1 MTQHTRI
8 IVPEERS
15 LIERA
20 APRFAQ
26 GAPPVPQFS
35 ETMIVPGLAKP
46 VPAPVPVIAH
56 EAPAATIPGAV
67 ATAPR
72 NSPARPFSGERHA
85 VDREHLRAAGFIVPG
100 DPVSA
105 LLEEFRLVKR
115 QLMLVA
121 AETRAGIGAPHG
133 ERILIA
139 SAHSEEGKTWCAVN
153 LALAIA
159 AEKDNE
165 VLLVDADFA
174 KPSVLSTLGL
184 PGGLGLMDALADPA
198 LAVEDCVL
206 GTDVAGLYVL
216 PAGRTTNSDTEFLAA
231 NRAAQV
237 FEQLSKQAPN
247 RLIIFDS
254 PPVLA
259 ASPAAELASIVGQTV
274 IVVRAERTGEA
285 ALQDTISLLSGCDDI
300 KLLLNGVQFS
310 PTGRRFGSY
319 YGYGG

>member
-1 MTQHTRI
+1 MTEHIRI
-8 IVPEERS
+8 PVPEERS
-15 LIERA
+15 LLERA
-20 APRFAQ
+20 APRFELA
-26 GAPPVPQFS
+26 APPVPRLPEAAAAQ
-35 ETMIVPGLAKP
+35 PGTIAAG
-46 VPAPVPVIAH
+46 PADRA
-56 EAPAATIPGAV
+56 ASTAQPAI
-67 ATAPR
+67 
-72 NSPARPFSGERHA
+72 ARPFSGERHP
-85 VDREHLRAAGFIVPG
+85 VDRERLRAAGFIIPG
-100 DPVSA
+100 EPVTA

-115 QLMLVA
+115 QLMLTA
-121 AETRAGIGAPHG
+121 AESRAGFGAPHG

-139 SAHSEEGKTWCAVN
+139 SAHTGEGKTWVAVN

-184 PGGLGLMDALADPA
+184 PGGPGLMDALADPA
-198 LAVEDCVL
+198 LAVEDCVM
-206 GTDVAGLYVL
+206 GTDVPGLFVL
-216 PAGRTTNSDTEFLAA
+216 PAGQTTHSDTEFLAA
-231 NRAAQV
+231 AHAARV
-237 FEQLSKQAPN
+237 LDRLSLQSPN

-259 ASPAAELASIVGQTV
+259 ASPAAELASIAGQTLV
-274 IVVRAERTGEA
+274 VVRAESTGEA
-285 ALQDTISLLSGCDDI
+285 ALKDALSLLSGCEDI

>member
-1 MTQHTRI
+1 MTEHTRI
-8 IVPEERS
+8 PVPAERS
-15 LIERA
+15 LLERA
-20 APRFAQ
+20 APGFALA
-26 GAPPVPQFS
+26 APPVPRLP
-35 ETMIVPGLAKP
+35 EAAVVRPGAIP
-46 VPAPVPVIAH
+46 PPREGA
-56 EAPAATIPGAV
+56 APATS
-67 ATAPR
+67 TAP
-72 NSPARPFSGERHA
+72 PAIARPFSGERHPL
-85 VDREHLRAAGFIVPG
+85 DRQRLREAGFIIPG
-100 DPVSA
+100 DPVTA

-115 QLMLVA
+115 QLMLTA
-121 AETRAGIGAPHG
+121 AESRAGIGAPHG

-139 SAHSEEGKTWCAVN
+139 SAHPGEGKTWVAVN

-184 PGGLGLMDALADPA
+184 PGGPGLMDALADPA
-198 LAVEDCVL
+198 LAVEDCVM
-206 GTDVAGLYVL
+206 GTDVPGLYVL
-216 PAGRTTNSDTEFLAA
+216 PAGQTTHSDTEFLAA
-231 NRAAQV
+231 AHAARV
-237 FEQLSKQAPN
+237 LDRLSLQSPN

-259 ASPAAELASIVGQTV
+259 ASPAAELASIAGQTLV
-274 IVVRAERTGEA
+274 VVRAESTGEA
-285 ALQDTISLLSGCDDI
+285 ALKDALSLLSGCEDI

>member
-8 IVPEERS
+8 PLPDERS
-15 LIERA
+15 LLERA
-20 APRFAQ
+20 ATGFAFA
-26 GAPPVPQFS
+26 APPMPRLPEAPFV
-35 ETMIVPGLAKP
+35 A
-46 VPAPVPVIAH
+46 PAPR
-56 EAPAATIPGAV
+56 PAANPAAAAPV
-67 ATAPR
+67 AP
-72 NSPARPFSGERHA
+72 PQPFAGERHPI
-85 VDREHLRAAGFIVPG
+85 DREGLRAAGFIVPG
-100 DPVSA
+100 DPVTA

-115 QLMLVA
+115 GLMLAA
-121 AETRAGIGAPHG
+121 AESRAGIGAPHG

-139 SAHSEEGKTWCAVN
+139 SAHTGEGKTWVAVN

-184 PGGLGLMDALADPA
+184 PGGPGLMDALADPA

-206 GTDVAGLYVL
+206 GTDVPGLYVL
-216 PAGRTTNSDTEFLAA
+216 PAGQTTHSDTEFLAA
-231 NRAAQV
+231 AHAARV
-237 FEQLSKQAPN
+237 LERLSEHSPS

-259 ASPAAELASIVGQTV
+259 ASPAAELASIVGQTLV
-274 IVVRAERTGEA
+274 VVRAESTGEA
-285 ALQDTISLLSGCDDI
+285 ALKDALSLLSGCEDI
-300 KLLLNGVQFS
+300 KLLLNGVHFS